1 MNSGYLNM
9 NSLKDKV
16 EGMEREEIMNALME
30 CKWIMARAAKK
41 LGLTERVIGYKMKKY
56 GIKRG
61 RMKDINDLKNRQQE
75 GKII

>member
-1 MNSGYLNM
+1 M

-41 LGLTERVIGYKMKKY
+41 LGITERVIGYKMKKY
-56 GIKRG
+56 EI
-61 RMKDINDLKNRQQE
+61 MKDKKER
-75 GKII
+75 

>member
-1 MNSGYLNM
+1 M

-30 CKWIMARAAKK
+30 CNWVMARAARR

-56 GIKRG
+56 GIKR
-61 RMKDINDLKNRQQE
+61 R
-75 GKII
+75 KISDTDKHKKIQT